1 MKYKLFSE
9 ITGDVQVIKANLK
22 HGNISDSLHNPG
34 NHPHLLG
41 LLGGVAVV
49 LLVRGQVVDCA
60 HVPAAAHVVEVG
72 ADLREHHHHV
82 VTGGQGQEPGL
93 QGIAGPY
100 PLPANMMSLRTGGLK
115 STLMY
120 NTPCL
125 GAAMEVE
132 MKVALHRSILTAVEK
147 TILNFIL
154 VNINLLLRNKDISRV
169 VHADPEV
176 SHVLRVN
183 KLTLVKL
190 SVQKIKKLKQNL
202 CLHSY
207 TSNHIRQSF
216 HLGFYFELI
225 PRSEIVT
232 FVVVFH
238 KLR

>member
-1 MKYKLFSE
+1 MN
-9 ITGDVQVIKANLK
+9 ANLK

-34 NHPHLLG
+34 HHPHLLG

-100 PLPANMMSLRTGGLK
+100 PFPSNMMSLRTVCLK
-115 STLMY
+115 LILMY

-132 MKVALHRSILTAVEK
+132 MKVTLHRSILTAGK
-147 TILNFIL
+147 NRIFNLIFD
-154 VNINLLLRNKDISRV
+154 NIILLLRNKDISRV

-190 SVQKIKKLKQNL
+190 SVQK
-202 CLHSY
+202 
-207 TSNHIRQSF
+207 
-216 HLGFYFELI
+216 
-225 PRSEIVT
+225 
-232 FVVVFH
+232 
-238 KLR
+238 